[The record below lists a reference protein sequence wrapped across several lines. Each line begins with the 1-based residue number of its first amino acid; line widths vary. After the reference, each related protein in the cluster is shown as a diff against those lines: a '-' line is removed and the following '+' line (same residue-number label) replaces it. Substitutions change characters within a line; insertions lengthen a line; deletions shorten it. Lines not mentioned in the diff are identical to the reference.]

1 LKISFCLIVLFL
13 SEPNIKEFWC
23 KLHRENPE
31 MQRIFETVIGNLTEE
46 MKRSKTDKMML
57 EEAFKSQSNS
67 YDENLK
73 KLYEE
78 MESQMKAEK
87 SKMFSQVSKKK
98 R

>member
-1 LKISFCLIVLFL
+1 
-13 SEPNIKEFWC
+13 
-23 KLHRENPE
+23 LHRENPE
-31 MQRIFETVIGNLTEE
+31 MQRIFENVIGNLSEE

-57 EEAFKSQSNS
+57 EEAFKNQSNS

-87 SKMFSQVSKKK
+87 SKIFSQVSKNTKHK
-98 R
+98 

>member
-1 LKISFCLIVLFL
+1 
-13 SEPNIKEFWC
+13 
-23 KLHRENPE
+23 

>member
-1 LKISFCLIVLFL
+1 
-13 SEPNIKEFWC
+13 
-23 KLHRENPE
+23 
-31 MQRIFETVIGNLTEE
+31 MQRIFENVIGNLSEE

-57 EEAFKSQSNS
+57 EEAFKNQSNS

-87 SKMFSQVSKKK
+87 SKIFSQVRKKTK
-98 R
+98 RIL